1 MFKKYQNENQIDR
14 TIRLVLGIV
23 LALTGYAFFSGTLQ
37 IVLYVLAFIAL
48 FTSATGFCLIY
59 KILGINTLKKS
70 L

>member
-48 FTSATGFCLIY
+48 FTSEDGSSREYPGDGVIGHL
-59 KILGINTLKKS
+59 
-70 L
+70 